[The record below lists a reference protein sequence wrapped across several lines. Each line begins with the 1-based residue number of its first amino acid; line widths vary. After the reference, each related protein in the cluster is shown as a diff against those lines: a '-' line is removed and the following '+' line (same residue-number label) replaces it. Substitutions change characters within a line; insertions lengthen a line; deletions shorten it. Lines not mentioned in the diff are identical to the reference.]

1 MIARQGDQQ
10 ETRQIGSD
18 QPLQAIGG
26 WDAMLAVERRAMGDQ
41 QVGSSKVDAV
51 VTCWAAHAF
60 TIARLPRRLHP

>member
-26 WDAMLAVERRAMGDQ
+26 REAMLAVERRAMGDQ
-41 QVGSSKVDAV
+41 QDGSSGDDAV
-51 VTCWAAHAF
+51 VTCWAHAF

>member
-26 WDAMLAVERRAMGDQ
+26 REAMLAVARHAMGDQ
-41 QVGSSKVDAV
+41 QVGSSRDDAV
-51 VTCWAAHAF
+51 VTCRAHAF